1 MSIKKLGINKCFYW
15 TKKIKKPDWVPGPLI
30 VKLTQII
37 LYPIIFTSF
46 IFVVYKTLIGEMGW
60 LIFAV
65 FAINLIA
72 SLIFFPL
79 QIKLKNLF
87 LANLDITII
96 FSTIIAQIVLAS
108 RYSDLLALMQV
119 PHLIWVSIAAVL
131 QFSITYLNK

>member
-1 MSIKKLGINKCFYW
+1 MNIKNLNIKSCLYW
-15 TKKIKKPDWVPGPLI
+15 PKKIKKPDWIPGPLI

-37 LYPIIFTSF
+37 LYPIVFTSF
-46 IFVVYKTLIGEMGW
+46 IFVAYKTLVGEMGW
-60 LIFAV
+60 FIFAI

-87 LANLDITII
+87 LANLDIAII
-96 FSTIIAQIVLAS
+96 FSTIVAQIVLAG
-108 RYSDLLALMQV
+108 RYSDSLALMQV

-131 QFSITYLNK
+131 QFSVTYLNK

>member
-1 MSIKKLGINKCFYW
+1 MSIKNLNIDKCLNW

-30 VKLTQII
+30 VRLTQVI

-46 IFVVYKTLIGEMGW
+46 IFVSYKTLIGEMGW
-60 LIFAV
+60 FIFAV
-65 FAINLIA
+65 FAVNLIA
-72 SLIFFPL
+72 SLIFFPI
-79 QIKLKNLF
+79 QIKFKNLF
-87 LANLDITII
+87 LANIDIAII
-96 FSTIIAQIVLAS
+96 FSTLVAQIVLIS